1 MNTSEPNS
9 DSETASGDAVLK
21 TVREATVEF
30 VASLQAIESSQRSSA
45 TDGLSLDDR
54 EKLFTSLRRLLEQL
68 ESTGFHGETNRLPS
82 GELWRVA
89 EPWLCRGVLQ
99 RRAREKPRGYAGDF
113 EMLNMIALHSLSA
126 DPWGNAFDQ
135 FFQDEAAPRAVRER
149 LGCVADAI
157 VETVIGHEHT
167 QPVHVVS
174 IGCGPAIDIR
184 WAAERLSPEERRG
197 LRVTLL
203 DLDPGAIEFAQ
214 ASLEPLLSAAQI
226 DCRRE
231 NLYRLP
237 RRREAAG
244 LVDADFVACTG
255 LGDYLE
261 PTDAATLLRAMW
273 DSLRPSGRLQMF
285 NFLTTNP
292 SRPYMEWI
300 GNWYLRYRT
309 LDELA
314 ELARAAKLPADAS
327 RVITDSANVV
337 GRIEATKISA

>member
-1 MNTSEPNS
+1 MNASDPNS
-9 DSETASGDAVLK
+9 AFEKMSGDAVLK
-21 TVREATVEF
+21 IVREAAEEF
-30 VASLQAIESSQRSSA
+30 VASLRVIESSQLDS

-54 EKLFTSLRRLLEQL
+54 EKLFTALRRLLARL
-68 ESTGFHGETNRLPS
+68 ESTGYRGETNRLPS
-82 GELWRVA
+82 GELWRAA
-89 EPWLCRGVLQ
+89 EPWISRGVLQ
-99 RRAREKPRGYAGDF
+99 RRAREKPRGYAGDY
-113 EMLNMIALHSLSA
+113 EMLNMIALRTLCD

-149 LGCVADAI
+149 LGCVTEAI
-157 VETVIGHEHT
+157 IETMAGRGDTHA
-167 QPVHVVS
+167 VHVVS

-184 WAAERLSPEERRG
+184 WAAERLSAEERRR

-203 DLDPGAIEFAQ
+203 DLDPAAIEFAK
-214 ASLEPLLSAAQI
+214 ASLEPLLPAAQI

-244 LVDADFVACTG
+244 LVDADFVACAG
-255 LGDYLE
+255 LFDYLE
-261 PTDAATLLRAMW
+261 PADAAALLRAMW
-273 DSLRPSGRLQMF
+273 DSLRPGGRLQMF

-300 GNWYLRYRT
+300 GNWYLCYRT

-314 ELARAAKLPADAS
+314 ELARAAKLPTDAS

-337 GRIEATKISA
+337 GRIEATKISV